1 MTLLH
6 ISDTHGMHSRLGAT
20 PPADVL
26 VHSGDFTHGGTENEV
41 LDFLN
46 WFIAL
51 PYSQKIFVVGNHD
64 LCLRDALDIKDL
76 PENVHFLQDRSVTIN
91 DVTFFGLGYD
101 HPEELIPNNV
111 DILVTHEPP
120 SEILDYSSGIHWGNI
135 ALRRRIET
143 VKPHF
148 HLFGHAH
155 EAYGIQQ
162 KGCITFC
169 NTSLLNDRNQLVN
182 APRLLNVSLR
192 FF

>member
-6 ISDTHGMHSRLGAT
+6 ISDTHGLHYRLGAL

-26 VHSGDFTHGGTENEV
+26 VHSGDFTQNGTENEV

-46 WFIAL
+46 WFIDF
-51 PYSQKIFVVGNHD
+51 PYAHKIFVVGNHD
-64 LCLRDALDIKDL
+64 LCLWDAFEIEDL

-91 DVTFFGLGYD
+91 DVTFFGLCYD
-101 HPEELIPNNV
+101 HPEELIPDDV

-120 SEILDYSSGIHWGNI
+120 SEILDYSSGVHWGNLL
-135 ALRRRIET
+135 LRRRIEA
-143 VKPHF
+143 VKPCY

-162 KGCITFC
+162 KGCTIFS
-169 NTSLLNDRNQLVN
+169 NASLLNDRNQLVN
-182 APRLLNVSLR
+182 TPRLLDISLKSV
-192 FF
+192 